1 MFPLSLLLCLCA
13 AKAVVEGSTC
23 TKHGK
28 SYCICTEKGIGIV
41 NLTLLANNNT
51 EDSPRFKDRVS
62 ASTTYYYNPC
72 ISFTELAGGKQVCTP
87 SNGVAVCQIQENIA
101 YLAGTESSAV
111 FSGSAETGDLNVTY
125 SATTSGTTR
134 TSVVHLMCDKTLSL
148 SQSKFTY
155 VNQKQVSA
163 TTTYYFVLTSRCC
176 CPNLC
181 QHAPSSSG
189 GGGLSVGSI
198 LLIVFFSLI
207 FVYIIGGLLYL
218 KFVRG
223 ASGVELIPNYSF
235 WMLLPGLIKEG
246 VVFLIGKCR
255 GQDTSSSQYD
265 KI

>member
-13 AKAVVEGSTC
+13 AKAVVEGT
-23 TKHGK
+23 
-28 SYCICTEKGIGIV
+28 I
-41 NLTLLANNNT
+41 
-51 EDSPRFKDRVS
+51 RFKDRVS
-62 ASTTYYYNPC
+62 SSTTYYYNPC
-72 ISFTELAGGKQVCTP
+72 FSFTELAEKGDKVCTP
-87 SNGVAVCQIQENIA
+87 KYDVAVCQIQDNVA
-101 YLAGTESSAV
+101 YLAGKESSAV
-111 FSGSAETGDLNVTY
+111 FSGSAKTGDLNIAY

-134 TSVVHLMCDKTLSL
+134 ISVVHLVCNKNLSL
-148 SQSKFTY
+148 SESALEY

-163 TTTYYFVLTSRCC
+163 TTTTYNFVLTSRCC

-181 QHAPSSSG
+181 QHAPSSSR
-189 GGGLSVGSI
+189 LSVGSI

-223 ASGVELIPNYSF
+223 ASGIELIPNYSF
-235 WMLLPGLIKEG
+235 WRLLPSLIKEG
-246 VVFLIGKCR
+246 VIFLIGKCR